1 MKDIATKAVMTV
13 AAVAALALGGSA
25 MASAAS
31 SDTAAPAAAT
41 TTTTTATAA
50 APADIRGD
58 GGPGARGGQRPGE
71 TLVTGS
77 LEAKLTAA
85 AKAKVPGATI
95 DRVETDA
102 DGAAYEAHVT
112 KSDGSQAT
120 VLFDKDGSVSSVET
134 GMGPGGG
141 APQN

>member
-1 MKDIATKAVMTV
+1 MKDIATKGIMTV

-31 SDTAAPAAAT
+31 SDTTAAAAATTTAAAPAAAGT
-41 TTTTTATAA
+41 
-50 APADIRGD
+50 DIRGD
-58 GGPGARGGQRPGE
+58 GGPRGGQRAGE

-77 LEAKLTAA
+77 LKTKLTAA

-112 KSDGSQAT
+112 KSDGTQAT
-120 VLFDKDGSVSSVET
+120 VLFSKDGAVSSVET
-134 GMGPGGG
+134 GMGGGG
-141 APQN
+141 APGA